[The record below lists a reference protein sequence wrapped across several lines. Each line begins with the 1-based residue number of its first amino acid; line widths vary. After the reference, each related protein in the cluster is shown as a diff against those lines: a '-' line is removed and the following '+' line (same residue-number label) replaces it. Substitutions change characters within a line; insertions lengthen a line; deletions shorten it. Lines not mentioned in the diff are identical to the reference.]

1 MTTEPDL
8 LAVVPTETLIG
19 GTFRPARAGKTLPVE
34 DPATQERL
42 VDVADAGAEDAVAA
56 LDAAVRA
63 QDSWARTSSRER
75 AELLRRVFDAMITK
89 TEDFALL
96 ITLEMGKPLAE
107 ARAEVAYA
115 AEFFRWF
122 SEQASHL
129 GGTYRPA
136 PTGDT
141 RLLTHKQPVG
151 PCLLITPW
159 NFPLAMGTRK
169 IGAALA
175 AGCTAVV
182 KPSELTPLSML
193 LLGKLLGDVGLP
205 DGVVNIVTGSDAGS
219 IVQPLMADARL
230 RKVSFTGST
239 PVGRILLKAAADN
252 IVRSSMELGGNAAL
266 IVFEDA
272 DLEKAVAGTVAAK
285 MRNGGESCVAA
296 NRIYVHADV
305 HDEFTA
311 RLSEAMSGY
320 VLGRGTDQGVTLGPL
335 INERQRSKV
344 DALVAK
350 AVEDGAKV
358 EIGGSAPGR
367 PGYFFSPTVLTDVPD
382 RATVRTEEIFG
393 PVAAISTFTDTDDVV
408 RRANDTEYGLVGF
421 IFTEHLSRAIRVGE
435 ALQTGMVGINQGV
448 VSNPA
453 GPFGGIKGSGLGR
466 EGGDEGILEYLDTKY
481 MAVAL

>member
-1 MTTEPDL
+1 M
-8 LAVVPTETLIG
+8 
-19 GTFRPARAGKTLPVE
+19 
-34 DPATQERL
+34 
-42 VDVADAGAEDAVAA
+42 
-56 LDAAVRA
+56 
-63 QDSWARTSSRER
+63 
-75 AELLRRVFDAMITK
+75 
-89 TEDFALL
+89 
-96 ITLEMGKPLAE
+96 
-107 ARAEVAYA
+107 
-115 AEFFRWF
+115 
-122 SEQASHL
+122 
-129 GGTYRPA
+129 
-136 PTGDT
+136 
-141 RLLTHKQPVG
+141 
-151 PCLLITPW
+151 
-159 NFPLAMGTRK
+159 
-169 IGAALA
+169 
-175 AGCTAVV
+175 
-182 KPSELTPLSML
+182 
-193 LLGKLLGDVGLP
+193 
-205 DGVVNIVTGSDAGS
+205 NIVTGSDAGS

-344 DALVAK
+344 HALVAK

-466 EGGDEGILEYLDTKY
+466 VGGDEGILEYLDTKY

>member
-8 LAVVPTETLIG
+8 LAVVPTETLID

-34 DPATQERL
+34 DPVTQERL

-320 VLGRGTDQGVTLGPL
+320 VLGRGSDQGVTLGPL